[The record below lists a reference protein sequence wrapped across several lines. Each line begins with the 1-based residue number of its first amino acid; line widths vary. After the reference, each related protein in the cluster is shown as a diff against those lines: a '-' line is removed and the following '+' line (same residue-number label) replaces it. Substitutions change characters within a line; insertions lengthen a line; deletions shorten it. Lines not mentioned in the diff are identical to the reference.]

1 MTDSAPVL
9 AGDRDSTVAIACR
22 GLTKRFGLNTVV
34 DGVDLDIHAG
44 RIHSLVGANGAGK
57 STLLGMISGRISP
70 SDGVALAFGSE
81 IVAGK
86 PRRARELGIATVY
99 QELTIVPQL
108 SAVANVFLGDERRRR
123 VLLDEKAMQARFAE
137 LCAEFELDIPPKTLG
152 RDLSVATQ
160 QVLEIMRAM
169 NSDARVMMFDEPTAA
184 LSQGER
190 DNFLRIIQRL
200 SASGV
205 AVVLVSH
212 NLGEVLDV
220 SADVSVLRGGK
231 LVETR
236 PAAKWQRE
244 DLIHAMT
251 GEATPLSVRDEHPV
265 FGAPLLE
272 VENLTVP
279 SVLSAVSIVARR
291 GEIVGLA
298 GLVGAGRTT
307 ILRSIAG
314 DEPRATGTFRLDGET
329 VTAPRSV
336 RDAIVRLG
344 IGRVPEERKIEG
356 LHLQRSIPDNV
367 AMTDWHRF
375 ITGVFVNKRK
385 QYEVAN
391 DLLTDLRIS
400 RPIGEY
406 AVGELSGG
414 NQQKVAIAKWLAR
427 KPRVLLFDEPTRGI
441 DVIAKVEVMAAIRR
455 YAREGHAVIVTSSEL
470 EEVVD
475 ISDRLYVVSKGEIV
489 ENYDMHSSPPTLNEI
504 IQRSFA
510 KTG

>member
-1 MTDSAPVL
+1 MT
-9 AGDRDSTVAIACR
+9 GDRDSTVAIACR
-22 GLTKRFGLNTVV
+22 GITKRFGVNTVV
-34 DGVDLDIHAG
+34 DGVDLEIRAG
-44 RIHSLVGANGAGK
+44 SIHSLVGANGAGK
-57 STLLGMISGRISP
+57 STLLGMISGRIAP
-70 SDGVALAFGSE
+70 SDGIALAFGDE

-108 SAVANVFLGDERRRR
+108 SAVANVFLGNERRSGAW
-123 VLLDEKAMQARFAE
+123 LDEKSMLARFAE
-137 LCAEFELDIPPKTLG
+137 LCDEFELDIPAKTLG

-169 NSDARVMMFDEPTAA
+169 NSEARIMMFDEPTAA
-184 LSQGER
+184 LSQSER
-190 DNFLRIIQRL
+190 DNFLRIIRRL
-200 SASGV
+200 AATGV

-220 SADVSVLRGGK
+220 SATVSVLRGGR

-236 PAAKWQRE
+236 TAAKWQRKG
-244 DLIHAMT
+244 LIHAMT
-251 GEATPLSVRDEHPV
+251 GEATPVSVRNEHPA
-265 FGAPLLE
+265 FGEPLFE

-279 SVLSAVSIVARR
+279 SVLTAVSLVVRK

-298 GLVGAGRTT
+298 GLVGSGRTT
-307 ILRSIAG
+307 ILRCISG
-314 DEPRATGTFRLDGET
+314 DERRATGTFKIDGE
-329 VTAPRSV
+329 VVAAPRSV
-336 RDAIVRLG
+336 RDAIMRLG

-356 LHLQRSIPDNV
+356 LHLQRSIPDNI
-367 AMTDWHRF
+367 AMTDWRRF
-375 ITGVFVNKRK
+375 IRGIFVNKRK

-391 DLLTDLRIS
+391 ELLTEMRIS

-406 AVGELSGG
+406 PVGDLSGG

-441 DVIAKVEVMAAIRR
+441 DVVAKVEVMAAIRR

-489 ENYDMHSSPPTLNEI
+489 EDYDMHSSPPTLNEI
-504 IQRSFA
+504 IKRSFA